1 MTKPPT
7 YDRDVGKNWHLRFRL
22 IIQELTEELEL
33 TQIQLEI
40 AERKLKKYED
50 NNTRSTRDRKN
61 NNVVKLS
68 RSILKD
74 GIRPRQIGYFSF
86 TKKAA
91 TEAANRAA
99 DKFNLDIDND
109 LPFFRTLHSYAF
121 NQLGMTKEK
130 MMKTEDYKEFGQKC
144 GIPIK
149 TASIQLK
156 MVHLILIMNT

>member
-68 RSILKD
+68 RSISKRWD
-74 GIRPRQIGYFSF
+74 
-86 TKKAA
+86 KA
-91 TEAANRAA
+91 
-99 DKFNLDIDND
+99 
-109 LPFFRTLHSYAF
+109 
-121 NQLGMTKEK
+121 
-130 MMKTEDYKEFGQKC
+130 
-144 GIPIK
+144 
-149 TASIQLK
+149 
-156 MVHLILIMNT
+156 

>member
-40 AERKLKKYED
+40 AERKLKKYEN

-68 RSILKD
+68 RSISK
-74 GIRPRQIGYFSF
+74 RW
-86 TKKAA
+86 
-91 TEAANRAA
+91 
-99 DKFNLDIDND
+99 DKI
-109 LPFFRTLHSYAF
+109 
-121 NQLGMTKEK
+121 
-130 MMKTEDYKEFGQKC
+130 
-144 GIPIK
+144 
-149 TASIQLK
+149 
-156 MVHLILIMNT
+156 

>member
-40 AERKLKKYED
+40 AESKLKKYEN

-68 RSILKD
+68 RSISKRWD
-74 GIRPRQIGYFSF
+74 
-86 TKKAA
+86 KA
-91 TEAANRAA
+91 
-99 DKFNLDIDND
+99 
-109 LPFFRTLHSYAF
+109 
-121 NQLGMTKEK
+121 
-130 MMKTEDYKEFGQKC
+130 
-144 GIPIK
+144 
-149 TASIQLK
+149 
-156 MVHLILIMNT
+156 